1 MQSASATLGNIDSL
15 ILQTEQFHV
24 RSLEILEEI
33 ILGHRAP
40 HFKASEQRITVE
52 DTALELKIV
61 QQRKQE
67 LLLKKKLVIQ

>member
-1 MQSASATLGNIDSL
+1 MQSDSATLENIDSL

-40 HFKASEQRITVE
+40 HFKASEQRITVG
-52 DTALELKIV
+52 DAALELKIV